1 MIKKIP
7 INEESSARKKLKKA
21 AKKRKKRKTLYP
33 IGFEYRSDRK

>member
-21 AKKRKKRKTLYP
+21 AKKRKERKTLYP